1 MRKVWLIARL
11 DLLVF
16 LRSRGNLL
24 QLLLLPVLL
33 TLVLG
38 YALGGV
44 GAPQRVRLD
53 VLDEDGSAQ
62 AAQLLAAL
70 EAQGPA
76 LQICPAPDADCDWPD
91 EAPLSLSVAQERLR
105 QDTADALLH
114 IPPGLGAALAARQ
127 QAALPF
133 YTRASVLAT
142 DPAWQAL
149 QVALQRVNGAVAA
162 GVTGAALHGAL
173 ELDAAT
179 RAAMAQAASER
190 AAQAWA
196 ARTAIVEATF
206 IGAPAPDAQAP
217 GGFTQSVPGMATFY
231 VLFSVMGGGV
241 AVLMRERRQG
251 TLARMATLPL
261 RRSEI
266 IGGKILARFL
276 TGILQFLI
284 VFAVGVVIGLDFGR
298 SPLALILL
306 MASYTLAV
314 TALGLVLAG
323 HLQNEEQAFLLTSLL
338 AMVMA
343 ALGGAWW
350 SLSLAPQ
357 FMQVLGHLTP
367 VAWAMDGFQQLIVYG
382 GGLQDVLLPLAVLSG
397 STVVLFALGLRL
409 FRFR

>member
-70 EAQGPA
+70 RAQGPA
-76 LQICPAPDADCDWPD
+76 LQICPAPDVDCDWPD
-91 EAPLSLSVAQERLR
+91 EDPLSLSAARERLR
-105 QDTADALLH
+105 QGVADALLH
-114 IPPGLGAALAARQ
+114 IPAGLGAALAAQQ

-149 QVALQRVNGAVAA
+149 QVALQRLNGVVAA
-162 GVTGAALHGAL
+162 EVTGAALHDAL

-206 IGAPAPDAQAP
+206 IGAPASDSSAP

-261 RRSEI
+261 RRSEV

-284 VFAVGVVIGLDFGR
+284 VFVVGVVIGLDFGR

-306 MASYTLAV
+306 MASYTLTV

-323 HLQNEEQAFLLTSLL
+323 RLQNEEQAFLLTSLL
-338 AMVMA
+338 ALVMA

-350 SLSLAPQ
+350 SLSIAPH